1 MTTEERLDR
10 IEHITAG
17 LAEERRKDREE
28 YRQLWRETQKQLNEL
43 AGRVNELTVKL
54 ADTNDAITRL
64 AEETKGFAEE
74 SRAGDKRLEKRID
87 TLVSA
92 IGQFLS
98 ALPKPPSAT

>member
-1 MTTEERLDR
+1 MTTEERLAR
-10 IEHITAG
+10 IEHITG
-17 LAEERRKDREE
+17 LAEERRKNREE
-28 YRQLWRETQKQLNEL
+28 YHQLWRETQKQLNEL

-98 ALPKPPSAT
+98 ALPKPPTAT